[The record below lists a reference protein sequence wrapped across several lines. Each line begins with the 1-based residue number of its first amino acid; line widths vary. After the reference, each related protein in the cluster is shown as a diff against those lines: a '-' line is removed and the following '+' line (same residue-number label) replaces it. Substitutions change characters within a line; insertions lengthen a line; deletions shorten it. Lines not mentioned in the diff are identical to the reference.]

1 MRHEHLAA
9 VRLQRQRLTQPDFRA
24 PADVARAFGAVQA
37 QDLYASLYAIGLRM
51 ADATEGAVERAVTDK
66 TIVRTWPM
74 RNTIHFIPA
83 KDTRWMLKL
92 LAERLLTKNASLY
105 RNAGLTES
113 DFARARDV
121 LIAALQGG
129 RHKTRPQLYAALDA
143 AGIET
148 SGEQRGLHILGYLAR
163 AGLVCLGPRQG
174 KQPTYVLLD
183 EWLPPTPLLEGEEAL
198 ATLARRYFASHG
210 PATERDFA
218 WWSGLTMGECR
229 LGMRQVAQEFEQ
241 ATIDGAVYWLSP
253 GVVPAEEGRRSVHL
267 LPSWDEF
274 TVAYR
279 DRSALVHP
287 AFPKDSFI
295 VLGPVIVADERL
307 VGSWK
312 RTSTKSAVTVTC
324 TLYAPLS
331 ADDQEALEQAV
342 ARYGRFL
349 GLPAKLEMA
358 RVL

>member
-9 VRLQRQRLTQPDFRA
+9 VRLQRQRLTQPDFRS
-24 PADVARAFGAVQA
+24 PADVARAFGAIQA
-37 QDLYASLYAIGLRM
+37 QDVYSSLYAIGLRM
-51 ADATEGAVERAVTDK
+51 ADATEGVVEQAITDK

-83 KDTRWMLKL
+83 EDTRWMLKL
-92 LAERLLTKNASLY
+92 LVERLLTKNASMY
-105 RNAGLTES
+105 RNVGLTES
-113 DFARARDV
+113 DFARSRDV
-121 LIAALQGG
+121 LTESLQGG
-129 RHKTRPQLYAALDA
+129 QQKTRPQLYAALDA

-148 SGEQRGLHILGYLAR
+148 SGEQRGLHILGYWSR

-218 WWSGLTMGECR
+218 WWSGLTIGECR
-229 LGMRQVAQEFEQ
+229 VGMRQVAQEFEQ
-241 ATIDGAVYWLSP
+241 ETIDGAVYWLSP
-253 GVVPAEEGRRSVHL
+253 GALPADDARHLVHL

-279 DRSALVHP
+279 DRSALLHP
-287 AFPKDSFI
+287 AFPQDSFI
-295 VLGPVIVADERL
+295 VLGPVIVVDGRL

-312 RTSTKSAVTVTC
+312 RNITKGAVTVTC

-342 ARYGRFL
+342 GRYGRFL

-358 RVL
+358 QR

>member
-9 VRLQRQRLTQPDFRA
+9 VRLQRQHLTQPDFRT
-24 PADVARAFGAVQA
+24 PVDVARAFGAVQA
-37 QDLYASLYAIGLRM
+37 QDLYSSLYAIGLRM
-51 ADATEGAVERAVTDK
+51 ADATEGAVEQAITDK

-83 KDTRWMLKL
+83 EDTRWMLKL
-92 LAERLLTKNASLY
+92 LAERLLTKNASIY
-105 RNAGLTES
+105 RNTGLTEQ

-121 LIAALQGG
+121 LIESLQGG
-129 RHKTRPQLYAALDA
+129 RHQTRPQLYASLEA

-148 SGEQRGLHILGYLAR
+148 SGEQRGLHILGYWSR
-163 AGLVCLGPRQG
+163 AGLVCLGPRHG

-183 EWLPPTPLLEGEEAL
+183 EWLPPTPMLEGEEAL

-218 WWSGLTMGECR
+218 WWSGLSMGECR

-253 GVVPAEEGRRSVHL
+253 GAMPAEDEALHSVHL
-267 LPSWDEF
+267 LPPWDEF

-295 VLGPVIVADERL
+295 VLGPVIVVGGRL
-307 VGSWK
+307 LGSWK
-312 RTSTKSAVTVTC
+312 RNITKSGVTVTC

-331 ADDQEALEQAV
+331 ADEREALEQAV

-349 GLPAKLEMA
+349 GLPARFEAA
-358 RVL
+358 RR

>member
-1 MRHEHLAA
+1 MRL
-9 VRLQRQRLTQPDFRA
+9 RRQRLTQPDFRT
-24 PADVARAFGAVQA
+24 PADVTRAFGAVQA

-51 ADATEGAVERAVTDK
+51 ADATEGSVEQAIADK

-83 KDTRWMLKL
+83 EDTRWMLKL
-92 LAERLLTKNASLY
+92 LADRLLTKNASLY
-105 RNAGLTES
+105 RTFGLTES
-113 DFARARDV
+113 DFARSRDV
-121 LIAALQGG
+121 LIESLQGG
-129 RHKTRPQLYAALDA
+129 QQKTRPQLYAALEA

-148 SGEQRGLHILGYLAR
+148 SAEQRGLHMLGYWAR
-163 AGLVCLGPRQG
+163 AGLVCLGSRHG

-218 WWSGLTMGECR
+218 WWSGLTLGECR

-241 ATIDGAVYWLSP
+241 VSIDGAVYWLSP
-253 GVVPAEEGRRSVHL
+253 GAINADDTGDELHSVHL

-274 TVAYR
+274 TVAYK
-279 DRSALVHP
+279 DRSALLHP
-287 AFPKDSFI
+287 SFPKDSFTI
-295 VLGPVIVADERL
+295 LGPVIVVGGRL

-312 RTSTKSAVTVTC
+312 RSITKSTVTVTC
-324 TLYAPLS
+324 AVYAPLS
-331 ADDQEALEQAV
+331 AGEQEALEQAV

-349 GLPAKLEMA
+349 GLPARLEIA
-358 RVL
+358 WAG